1 MSKVT
6 VTVEVIVDVEELG
19 SLYTNE
25 DYLVDQ
31 VKEHISYGLDR
42 LGAEEVTFINTDVEG
57 V

>member
-31 VKEHISYGLDR
+31 VKEHITYGLDR
-42 LGAEEVTFINTDVEG
+42 FGAEEVTFISTDVEG

>member
-1 MSKVT
+1 VSKVT

-31 VKEHISYGLDR
+31 VKEHITYGLDR
-42 LGAEEVTFINTDVEG
+42 FGAEEVTFVRTDVEG
-57 V
+57 T